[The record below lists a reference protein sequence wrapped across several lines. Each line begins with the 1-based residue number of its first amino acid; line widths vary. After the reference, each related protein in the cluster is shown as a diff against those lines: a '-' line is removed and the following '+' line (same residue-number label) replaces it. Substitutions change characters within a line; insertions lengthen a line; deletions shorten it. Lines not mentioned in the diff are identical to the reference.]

1 MLKKITSHHKRLRYT
16 YIKLTGGIL
25 FVAALFFPSYVKWE
39 DPQNNMFTIYLNGQ
53 NVGIVGEASEAEE
66 ILQDARRELVKD
78 ANEMV
83 FIDADMSLEGQ
94 AVLWGKVDDEE
105 DIQDKMSQVLKAN
118 IKETMQR
125 SYVLKVNNY
134 MVNLGSRD
142 DVIALLQSAVDKYDT
157 EDRYQVDMVH
167 AGGREFSVLTAQIT
181 DTLVQ
186 EQEEEKALGCIPQ
199 TKGGIEE
206 TMYAMTHNVEP
217 TCEKDF
223 SDYELGLI
231 SMDFTEEVEIVEAY
245 LDSTQLTD
253 IEQAKEEV
261 IKDQEVNSVYKVV
274 SGDTLSEISI
284 KVNIPIEKLISM
296 NDTLEDENSII
307 REGQELI
314 ITIPEPELSVERQ
327 EEKYYEEVYDAEV
340 IYVDNNDWYTTQTKT
355 LQEPSAGFRK
365 VVAVISYRNDK
376 ETERQIL
383 KEEVVVDAIAKI
395 VERGTKIPPTYIKP
409 ISGGRLSSGF
419 GKRSA
424 PKRGASTYH
433 KGVDWS
439 TPTGTS
445 VAASCG
451 GTVVKAGWGSGYGYV
466 IYINHEDGRQTR
478 YGHLSKIL
486 VSNGQ
491 KVSQGQKIALSGN
504 TGVSTGPHLHFE
516 ILINGS
522 QVNPLKYLN

>member
-1 MLKKITSHHKRLRYT
+1 MLKKITRYHKRLRYT

-25 FVAALFFPSYVKWE
+25 FIAALFFPTYVKWE
-39 DPQNNMFTIYLNGQ
+39 DPQNNLFTIYLNGQ

-66 ILQDARRELVKD
+66 FLQVARRELVKE

-83 FIDADMSLEGQ
+83 FIDVDMNLEGQ
-94 AVLWGKVDDEE
+94 SVLWGKVDDEE
-105 DIQDKMSQVLKAN
+105 DIQTKMSQVLKFN

-134 MVNLGSRD
+134 MVNLGSRE

-157 EDRYQVDMVH
+157 EDHYQVDLVH

-186 EQEEEKALGCIPQ
+186 EQEEEMALGCIPQ
-199 TKGGIEE
+199 IKGGMEE
-206 TMYAMTHNVEP
+206 DMDTMTHDVEP
-217 TCEKDF
+217 TREKDF

-245 LDSTQLTD
+245 LDTTQLTG
-253 IEQAKEEV
+253 IEQAKDEV

-274 SGDTLSEISI
+274 GGDTLSGISI
-284 KVNIPIEKLISM
+284 KVNIPIDKLISM

-327 EEKYYEEVYDAEV
+327 EEKYYEEVYDADV
-340 IYVDNNDWYTTQTKT
+340 IYIDNNNWYTTQTKT
-355 LQEPSAGFRK
+355 LQDPSAGFRK
-365 VVAVISYRNDK
+365 VVAVISYWNDK
-376 ETERQIL
+376 ETDKQIL
-383 KEEVVVDAIAKI
+383 KEEVVVEAIAKI

-409 ISGGRLSSGF
+409 IAGGRLSSGF

-451 GTVVKAGWGSGYGYV
+451 GTIVKAGWGSGYGYV

-522 QVNPLKYLN
+522 QVNPLKHLN